1 MDTDRVDSYSLDEF
15 KALVASHEKLKA
27 ENERL
32 RALLN
37 VHGIDDTVPEIPFN
51 QCGQDTP
58 SQQLEMHFQGKRER
72 AIISKQSQPQE
83 KIVLFMSL
91 FRGRPD
97 VYARRWHSKDG
108 KAGYSPVCKNEWVPN
123 ICGKPKMKCANCNH
137 AVYLPY
143 DEEAVEIHLNGTA
156 VLGIYP
162 LLKDD
167 TCAFLAIDF
176 DEASWRKDVQAVAS
190 FCEANHVPCAVEI
203 SRSGNGAHLW
213 FFFDEPVEA
222 DYARRFGTQVLSMTM
237 QEHAQLSFTSYDRMF
252 PNQDSMPKG
261 GFGNLIALPFQREA
275 YRHGGSIFVDNQF
288 QPYSDQ
294 WTFLSSIQRLTKHEM
309 DVKMAK
315 WHIPLLG
322 VLRADEE
329 LPDSKPWQR
338 KEQSLDS
345 ADFPE
350 TIECAIADM
359 LYIRV
364 TGISER
370 ALNQIRR
377 LAAFRNPQFYQAQA
391 MHMPVW
397 NKPRIICCA
406 EFDNGYLC
414 LPRGCADDF
423 TSFAEGKG
431 VKLSWQ
437 DDRNPGCMVDVT
449 FSGKLR
455 DEQQAAL
462 DALSAHDNGVLSA
475 TTAFGKTVIGAALIG
490 QKKVNTLILVHRQQL
505 LNQWQSRLGE
515 FLVVKEELPEEPKK
529 RGRKKRRDIIGSFGA
544 GKDTRS
550 EIIDVAMMQSM
561 GTADNIVPWIGNYGM
576 VIVDECHHVPAVSFE
591 QVLKKIPAKYVY
603 GLTATPTR
611 QDGHHPILYMYLGD
625 IRYSVDAKVQAA
637 KRPFLHMM
645 IPRFTG
651 TRFQIEQTSG
661 LPLIGQYYTQIALDD
676 LRNHQIV
683 DDVLSCAK
691 EGRNCLILTER
702 TRHVEI
708 LAALLRAQVDGV
720 LTLTGGKTAAEATKQ
735 LAVLETVPSDKPLII
750 CATGKYIGEGFDEA
764 RLDTLFLAMP
774 ISWHGTLAQ
783 YVGRLH
789 RLHEGKREARV
800 YDYIDNDAEM
810 LERMYHRRLKGYA
823 SLGYQVAADRQ
834 NTIVDSDVIYD
845 QDSFQDRFLN
855 DLQQARYS
863 IVIVSPYAQIRCVRW
878 LEDALRYATRQFVEV
893 TIYTRPAASFSG
905 RASLT
910 ANAAGEELKSLGATT
925 HYRESIHQK
934 YAVIDESIVWYGSI
948 NLLSFGAS
956 QESIMRLCSGSVAR
970 ALKMK

>member
-32 RALLN
+32 RALLH

-58 SQQLEMHFQGKRER
+58 SQQLEMHFQGKLER

-97 VYARRWHSKDG
+97 VYARRWHSKDE

-123 ICGKPKMKCANCNH
+123 ICGKPKMKCANCSH
-137 AVYLPY
+137 AAYLPY
-143 DEEAVEIHLNGTA
+143 DEEAVETHLNGTA

-190 FCEANHVPCAVEI
+190 FCEVNHVPCAVEI

-252 PNQDSMPKG
+252 PNQDSMPNG

-288 QPYSDQ
+288 QPYNDQ
-294 WTFLSSIQRLTKHEM
+294 WTFLSSIQRLAKHEM
-309 DVKMAK
+309 DMKMAK

-322 VLRADEE
+322 VLRADVE

-345 ADFPE
+345 ADFPA

-364 TGISER
+364 TGITER

-423 TSFAEGKG
+423 TSFAEEKG

-437 DDRNPGCMVDVT
+437 DDRNPGSTVDVT
-449 FSGKLR
+449 FTGKLR
-455 DEQQAAL
+455 DEQQASL
-462 DALSAHDNGVLSA
+462 DALSAYDNGVLSA

-505 LNQWQSRLGE
+505 LNQWRSRLGE

-550 EIIDVAMMQSM
+550 EIIDVAMIQSM

-637 KRPFLHMM
+637 KRPFLHIM

-651 TRFQIEQTSG
+651 THFQIEQTSG

-683 DDVLSCAK
+683 DKLQQELRHLALVLHVFIYTD
-691 EGRNCLILTER
+691 EGRTVERLRQEGFTNDAIDFRILRSKQAWNDYLEYNTDVITIINNSNITDFHRKINRIIQQYSDKNESPGILFVSPMESFELIRPLIGYKSILKKQLDKYEYSKNIFLMMKFRPSNIGFYEHIKNELQKKGLRCVRADDQDWNITNDVYNPLAVLYCCKYGIALFDEPEKSAHYNPNVAYELGIMHFQRKNCLILK
-702 TRHVEI
+702 H
-708 LAALLRAQVDGV
+708 
-720 LTLTGGKTAAEATKQ
+720 
-735 LAVLETVPSDKPLII
+735 S
-750 CATGKYIGEGFDEA
+750 
-764 RLDTLFLAMP
+764 
-774 ISWHGTLAQ
+774 
-783 YVGRLH
+783 
-789 RLHEGKREARV
+789 
-800 YDYIDNDAEM
+800 
-810 LERMYHRRLKGYA
+810 
-823 SLGYQVAADRQ
+823 
-834 NTIVDSDVIYD
+834 
-845 QDSFQDRFLN
+845 
-855 DLQQARYS
+855 
-863 IVIVSPYAQIRCVRW
+863 
-878 LEDALRYATRQFVEV
+878 
-893 TIYTRPAASFSG
+893 
-905 RASLT
+905 
-910 ANAAGEELKSLGATT
+910 
-925 HYRESIHQK
+925 
-934 YAVIDESIVWYGSI
+934 SI
-948 NLLSFGAS
+948 NEVPFDIIKNLYVQYTKEIEFERILDKW
-956 QESIMRLCSGSVAR
+956 IHTL
-970 ALKMK
+970 